1 MGFSCVFD
9 LDEVL
14 SSFSDL
20 FPHLCECFL
29 LRGAGR
35 EDYMVG
41 LLKRRMGGVLAP
53 VCGKVRLN
61 RPSEGTSSGGV
72 SYADGF
78 CQPLRAW
85 KNVMAVGH
93 GGEVCV
99 ILSEAGCFLMSI
111 CHGSL
116 IIHRITDEKAQS
128 QGAIFALCPNSYS
141 LTSKPSPAHV
151 SIEMIFECTVSIFN
165 VHLFSQ

>member
-1 MGFSCVFD
+1 MFLTQRCWEGRLHGWTFEKENGRCSC
-9 LDEVL
+9 
-14 SSFSDL
+14 SSVWKGQIE
-20 FPHLCECFL
+20 HT
-29 LRGAGR
+29 
-35 EDYMVG
+35 
-41 LLKRRMGGVLAP
+41 
-53 VCGKVRLN
+53 
-61 RPSEGTSSGGV
+61 SEGTPSGGV
-72 SYADGF
+72 SHADGS

-85 KNVMAVGH
+85 KNVTAVGH

-141 LTSKPSPAHV
+141 LTSKPSAAHV
-151 SIEMIFECTVSIFN
+151 SVEMIFECTVSIFN